1 MRRWPCNALADTLLP
16 IHHGCLMARPKST
29 KRPPVGR
36 SSTRSG
42 GQAQNVAAVQRPAI
56 KAAPPDRHQQQS
68 LGDAALAALG
78 DGRARRAALAVIEAA
93 VKADE
98 EERRRFAAAVS
109 RTTGTG
115 GGDPLAVA
123 AKAYLGD
130 LWALAALGD
139 DMAVR
144 RKALAILGDVAAT
157 MAGTEPT
164 GTPRGGVGRTPATTR
179 HRAPGKKA

>member
-1 MRRWPCNALADTLLP
+1 VVATVSIVFARHEGDIRSIETDRLLRHPAHPCNTL
-16 IHHGCLMARPKST
+16 
-29 KRPPVGR
+29 
-36 SSTRSG
+36 
-42 GQAQNVAAVQRPAI
+42 
-56 KAAPPDRHQQQS
+56 
-68 LGDAALAALG
+68 
-78 DGRARRAALAVIEAA
+78 
-93 VKADE
+93 ADE